1 MRKLPALAVL
11 LAVLVCMT
19 ATGCAES
26 PDFYDIG
33 LEVVGVMDEMVQSRD
48 YLNLF
53 LQNENALNLIDT
65 EFNTGDYDKP
75 VSVYRLVQTDPE
87 KWLMA
92 QLKDEERD
100 ILEALSPV
108 LQEQIR
114 IRVKGI
120 SLLTNQINARR
131 GAETL
136 SVSAALQALL
146 DKPELETEEP
156 EYYLFV
162 FKKGVPVLVTF
173 SWHQV
178 GAMFCV
184 LESAETESAE
194 SLQECMKAFGLE
206 VIPVDIP

>member
-87 KWLMA
+87 KWLM
-92 QLKDEERD
+92 
-100 ILEALSPV
+100 
-108 LQEQIR
+108 
-114 IRVKGI
+114 
-120 SLLTNQINARR
+120 
-131 GAETL
+131 
-136 SVSAALQALL
+136 
-146 DKPELETEEP
+146 
-156 EYYLFV
+156 
-162 FKKGVPVLVTF
+162 
-173 SWHQV
+173 
-178 GAMFCV
+178 
-184 LESAETESAE
+184 
-194 SLQECMKAFGLE
+194 
-206 VIPVDIP
+206 

>member
-1 MRKLPALAVL
+1 MRKLPALVVL

-92 QLKDEERD
+92 QLKDEER
-100 ILEALSPV
+100 EA
-108 LQEQIR
+108 
-114 IRVKGI
+114 
-120 SLLTNQINARR
+120 
-131 GAETL
+131 
-136 SVSAALQALL
+136 SV
-146 DKPELETEEP
+146 
-156 EYYLFV
+156 
-162 FKKGVPVLVTF
+162 
-173 SWHQV
+173 
-178 GAMFCV
+178 C
-184 LESAETESAE
+184 
-194 SLQECMKAFGLE
+194 
-206 VIPVDIP
+206 

>member
-1 MRKLPALAVL
+1 MRKLLALAVL

-26 PDFYDIG
+26 PDLYDIG

-53 LQNENALNLIDT
+53 LQNENAVKLIDT
-65 EFNTGDYDKP
+65 VFNTGDYDKP

-92 QLKDEERD
+92 QLQDEERAV
-100 ILEALSPV
+100 LESLSPA
-108 LQEQIR
+108 LQEQVR
-114 IRVKGI
+114 IRMKGI

-131 GAETL
+131 GVETL
-136 SVSAALQALL
+136 SVSAVLQALL
-146 DKPELETEEP
+146 DKPELEIEEP

-162 FKKGVPVLVTF
+162 FNKGVPVLVTY
-173 SWHQV
+173 SWHYV

-184 LESAETESAE
+184 LESTETESAE
-194 SLQECMKAFGLE
+194 TLQECVKPFGLE
-206 VIPVDIP
+206 VIPADIP